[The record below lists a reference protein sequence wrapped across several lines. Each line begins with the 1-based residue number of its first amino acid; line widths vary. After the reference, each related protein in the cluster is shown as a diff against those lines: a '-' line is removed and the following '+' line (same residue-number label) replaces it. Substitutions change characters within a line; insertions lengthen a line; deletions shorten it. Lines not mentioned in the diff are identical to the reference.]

1 VEPLVLNYFAAFRE
15 LDLQNLAHNQA
26 LRNHGGRVMDLVRM
40 VVMDLDQP
48 ERCHHISSVLCD

>member
-48 ERCHHISSVLCD
+48 DR